1 VLLLAFRRSP
11 ADMPE
16 VLTAGVAVCDK
27 LSKSGGS
34 KKTSIGIKRQ
44 LPGWTYVGFQADK
57 ARV

>member
-1 VLLLAFRRSP
+1 VLLLAFHRSL

-34 KKTSIGIKRQ
+34 KKMSTVIKQQ

-57 ARV
+57 A